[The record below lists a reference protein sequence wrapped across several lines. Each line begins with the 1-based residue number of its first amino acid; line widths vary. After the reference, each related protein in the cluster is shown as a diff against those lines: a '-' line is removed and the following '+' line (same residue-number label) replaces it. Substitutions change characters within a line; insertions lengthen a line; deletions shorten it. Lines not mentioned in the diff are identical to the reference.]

1 MVDEERKRRR
11 VDARLG
17 HVVHTQAA
25 LAVHHG
31 MAKLAQVGKERV
43 EARGADLLR
52 ACLFGGVDHR
62 PDLLDAAASEGRD
75 AQVLGPGSHD
85 AQTAVDGLHAGLAL
99 TVVVEQVPLVE
110 QHNDGTA
117 ALDGKTH
124 DLLVLFGNAHGGV
137 DDEQRHVGAVDGA
150 QAADHRVVL
159 DVLVHG
165 ALLADARGVDHA
177 VVLAVALHDG
187 VDGVARGAGN
197 VGHDRA
203 VGAQDAV
210 EQRGLTG
217 VGAADDGH
225 VQRIGELIG
234 DLVLLLGQQGHDV
247 VEQVA
252 RAMTMQG
259 RERRGLAD
267 AERIELPDA
276 VVLAIGVVE
285 LVHQQKDRLVAAL
298 EHASDR
304 LVLLGDAGAAVDH
317 KQDDGGF
324 LGGGEG
330 LVADG
335 RGKDVV
341 ALERLDTARVDD
353 GELAAVPIGRVIR
366 AVASNAAG
374 LVDDGVRGLG
384 QAVNERGLAHVGASD
399 DGDDR
404 FHLLSFNG

>member
-1 MVDEERKRRR
+1 M
-11 VDARLG
+11 
-17 HVVHTQAA
+17 
-25 LAVHHG
+25 
-31 MAKLAQVGKERV
+31 
-43 EARGADLLR
+43 
-52 ACLFGGVDHR
+52 
-62 PDLLDAAASEGRD
+62 
-75 AQVLGPGSHD
+75 
-85 AQTAVDGLHAGLAL
+85 
-99 TVVVEQVPLVE
+99 
-110 QHNDGTA
+110 
-117 ALDGKTH
+117 
-124 DLLVLFGNAHGGV
+124 
-137 DDEQRHVGAVDGA
+137 
-150 QAADHRVVL
+150 
-159 DVLVHG
+159 
-165 ALLADARGVDHA
+165 
-177 VVLAVALHDG
+177 LAVALDDR

-197 VGHDRA
+197 VGHDGA

-234 DLVLLLGQQGHDV
+234 DLVLFLRKQGHDII
-247 VEQVA
+247 EQVA

-267 AERIELPDA
+267 AERIELPDV

-298 EHASDR
+298 EHAGNR
-304 LVLLGDAGAAVDH
+304 LVLLGDTGAAVDH

-335 RGKDVV
+335 RCKDIV

-366 AVASNAAG
+366 AVARDAAG

>member
-1 MVDEERKRRR
+1 M
-11 VDARLG
+11 
-17 HVVHTQAA
+17 
-25 LAVHHG
+25 
-31 MAKLAQVGKERV
+31 
-43 EARGADLLR
+43 
-52 ACLFGGVDHR
+52 
-62 PDLLDAAASEGRD
+62 
-75 AQVLGPGSHD
+75 
-85 AQTAVDGLHAGLAL
+85 
-99 TVVVEQVPLVE
+99 
-110 QHNDGTA
+110 
-117 ALDGKTH
+117 
-124 DLLVLFGNAHGGV
+124 
-137 DDEQRHVGAVDGA
+137 
-150 QAADHRVVL
+150 
-159 DVLVHG
+159 
-165 ALLADARGVDHA
+165 
-177 VVLAVALHDG
+177 LAVALHDG
-187 VDGVARGAGN
+187 VDGVARRASN

-210 EQRGLTG
+210 EQRRLTG
-217 VGAADDGH
+217 VGTADDGD
-225 VQRIGELIG
+225 VQRVGELIG
-234 DLVLLLGQQGHDV
+234 DLVLFLRKQGHDV
-247 VEQVA
+247 IEQVA
-252 RAMTMQG
+252 RAVAVQG

-267 AERIELPDA
+267 TERIELPDA
-276 VVLAIGVVE
+276 VVLSIGVVE

-317 KQDDGGF
+317 KQDDGSF

-341 ALERLDTARVDD
+341 ALERLDATRVDD

-366 AVASNAAG
+366 AVARDAAG